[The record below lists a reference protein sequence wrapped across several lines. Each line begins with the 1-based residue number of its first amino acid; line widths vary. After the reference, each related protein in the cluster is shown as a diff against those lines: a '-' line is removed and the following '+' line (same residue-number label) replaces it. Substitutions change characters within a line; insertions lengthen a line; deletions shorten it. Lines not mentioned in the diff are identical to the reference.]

1 MDSNRFLQEAT
12 HSIMNSLD
20 IEQSLKDLFLY
31 LSPLFPLD
39 QLTIGIVDRRQLTI
53 RYMLEADAHGGRI
66 IDEYVEYSD
75 DVVKEGL
82 EIYQDR
88 FKLFA
93 DWRKSPFCREQ
104 AAYFGIDRPFST
116 MSMAIDIGGPLYSV
130 LGLMTFGDHQY
141 QKKHLHLL
149 QKDAPLISNQV
160 VNLLHQREVTLSN
173 ERLASENKDLWKRL
187 GFEPGHMVVGSNLG
201 LKDVMRNVKKVAPLH
216 SPVLLI
222 GETGV
227 GKEVIAKAIHKASER
242 ADGPMITVNCGAIPE
257 TLLESELFGF
267 DKGAFTDAIHQKM
280 GYFERA
286 NNGTIFLDEI
296 AELSLRAQVKLLR
309 VLQDMK
315 LERVGGSQTLSID
328 TRILAATNRDLPS
341 MIKKR
346 RFREDLWFRLNV
358 FPLRIPPL
366 KERKQD
372 IPELL
377 RHFAS
382 QKAKE
387 MNLTFLPRFAP
398 EATRQLQGYDWP
410 GNVRELQNVIERAI
424 ITHGEELLSFPNLR
438 DHTPQGYS
446 TVSESPSA
454 TFLTMDEVVT
464 HHIRKT
470 LEHTNGRI
478 QGPKGAA
485 DLLALKPST
494 LRGRMRKLGIRVERS
509 VVPSA

>member
-1 MDSNRFLQEAT
+1 MDSNRLLQGVT
-12 HSIMNSLD
+12 HSIMSSLD
-20 IEQSLKDLFLY
+20 IEQSLRDLFQY
-31 LSPLFPLD
+31 LRPCFPLD
-39 QLTIGIVDRRQLTI
+39 QLTIGIVDRRQITI
-53 RYMLEADAHGGRI
+53 RYMLEADTNGGRI

-75 DVVKEGL
+75 DVVQEGL
-82 EIYQDR
+82 EIYRDR
-88 FKLFA
+88 FKLFG
-93 DWRKSPFCREQ
+93 DWRKSPICREQ

-130 LGLMTFGDHQY
+130 LGIMAFGEQQY
-141 QKKHLHLL
+141 QATHLAILK
-149 QKDAPLISNQV
+149 KDATLISNQV
-160 VNLLHQREVTLSN
+160 VNLLHLREITLSN

-201 LKDVMRNVKKVAPLH
+201 LKEVMRSVKKVAPLD

-227 GKEVIAKAIHKASER
+227 GKEVIAKAIHNASER
-242 ADGPMITVNCGAIPE
+242 ADGPMISVNCGAIPE

-267 DKGAFTDAIHQKM
+267 DKGAFTNATHQKM

-286 NNGTIFLDEI
+286 SNGTIFLDEI
-296 AELSLRAQVKLLR
+296 AELSLQAQVKLLR

-315 LERVGGSQTLSID
+315 LERVGGNQTITVN

-341 MIKKR
+341 MIRER

-358 FPLRIPPL
+358 FPIRIPPL

-387 MNLTFLPRFAP
+387 MNLKFLPRFAP
-398 EATRQLQGYDWP
+398 EATRQLQDYDWP

-424 ITHGEELLSFPNLR
+424 ITHGEALLSFPNLN
-438 DHTPQGYS
+438 DHAPQG
-446 TVSESPSA
+446 ESNA
-454 TFLTMDEVVT
+454 TDGPAAPILTMDEVAT
-464 HHIRKT
+464 HHIRRT
-470 LEHTNGRI
+470 LEYTNGRI
-478 QGPKGAA
+478 EGLRGAA
-485 DLLALKPST
+485 DLLAMKPST
-494 LRGRMRKLGIRVERS
+494 LRGRMRKLGIRVERK
-509 VVPSA
+509 VATR